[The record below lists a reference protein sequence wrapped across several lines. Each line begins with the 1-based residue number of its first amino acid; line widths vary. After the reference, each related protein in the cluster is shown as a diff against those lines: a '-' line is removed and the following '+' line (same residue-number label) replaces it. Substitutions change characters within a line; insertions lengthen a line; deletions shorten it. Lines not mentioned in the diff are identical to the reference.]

1 MKKRGSPAAPS
12 RAAPSLRA
20 KKGATYE
27 GEGVV
32 TLREVNGVNRINELM
47 QQRMAQRWIVERI
60 DIDQRVALYE
70 AAEVDI
76 EFEDE

>member
-1 MKKRGSPAAPS
+1 M
-12 RAAPSLRA
+12 
-20 KKGATYE
+20 
-27 GEGVV
+27 V
-32 TLREVNGVNRINELM
+32 TLREVNGVNRINKLM